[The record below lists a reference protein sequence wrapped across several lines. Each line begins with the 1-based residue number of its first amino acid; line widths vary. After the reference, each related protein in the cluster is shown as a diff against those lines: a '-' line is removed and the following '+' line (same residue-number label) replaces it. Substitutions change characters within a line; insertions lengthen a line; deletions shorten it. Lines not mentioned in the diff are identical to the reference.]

1 MSEYNTNDP
10 VPSAS
15 MPNAWDNNIS
25 VDKFVNSEE
34 ATLTTRTGAERD
46 TMAGIQK
53 KADDQRSEIASDAS
67 ETIEKT
73 RQNLI
78 PLSKQYM
85 TLAAAQADIANIP
98 EGSTTYVRS
107 PDGGTLADE
116 YINNGGTLAATGR
129 AMPSMNALKTGY
141 ITGDAKSD
149 SEIVTGLVMYADGST
164 ASSPAWN
171 AWYLK
176 VRAGE
181 TVTYSGT
188 VGSNTAGEQMAYL
201 IQLDANKAFV
211 ASLAE
216 WASTGSVT
224 DKTTLSAV
232 ATQDGYMY
240 VRVRDTADFTLTQR
254 KKTILVETDIDAAGG
269 VASYASYQNVLAN
282 NPLVDITSS
291 QSTAWVTG
299 RVIYADGTRTDAAGE
314 DWEAA
319 YVPVKK
325 GDALEY
331 HGEIGSATPDELMAY
346 IVQLDTS
353 LNVVANLATYTST
366 GVKKAGVLSG
376 VATQDGFA
384 YIRVRVTDP
393 AAVIYQSRERFTPG
407 ADVFGIKTES
417 SLTAANRV
425 TTDVTNVSTTTH
437 IIGRV
442 MSADGSVVDNAGASW
457 SAAFLPVKAGEVIQ
471 YHGEIGSGTSGQVLA
486 YIIQL
491 DSAMK
496 FVAPLATYTSPGS
509 SSTGVMTGVATQ
521 DGFVYV
527 RVRVTDPAATITK
540 TTQLFSLPGNVHALR
555 TLADIAAVNRTT
567 LDVTSAED
575 TYTVIGRVIYSGGLV
590 SDTAGANW
598 KAVYVPVRAGD
609 IVRYFGQIGSGTSG
623 EVIAYIIQLDATM
636 AVVANLATYTS
647 PGSSSTGVMT
657 GVATQDGFV
666 YVRVRVTDPAATIT
680 RTSQDKAL
688 ASDLKGPVKTV
699 DYTGVASVIVDNSVM
714 YSGGR
719 VVSGSAYAT
728 WQMYYIPVKKG
739 DMVSLYGAY
748 GSATVGEQIAYIMQ
762 CDVNKGWVGDL
773 YTFSSGG
780 GTVTATYRGV
790 ATQDGY
796 VAVRARKTTDPVHQV
811 LKLYSNSLSR
821 RDDVSSLISASL
833 VDLKA
838 KAKVFNAPYHV
849 DLSGLPEKTP
859 DFDSFSNPLDYTFT
873 KQWAR
878 RDFYN
883 AADSFM
889 LSFMDL
895 SNDPWNLQSNIYDIT
910 AGNVF
915 SYSWSAGK
923 VSFRNPTANG
933 RVVMFA
939 DRYLPFATSEIAID
953 RLGGNATMG
962 IMFADVSQQNSV
974 SVRVSNSQVIC
985 EIYAAGS
992 LLDTTTFTGSDMTG
1006 AVLQVQNT
1014 GVSLLLKK
1022 VNADGTWKWIGRYE
1036 HYAIFDARKL
1046 EYLDT
1051 WKTYVFAQTDAFT
1064 ALDSATFS
1072 GFSNRLASGANSVSI
1087 RFLTYE
1093 DGTFIQRGNWLY
1105 FLVEGTGTTISDLY
1119 TQIVRINFNSGDVQ
1133 MIGAIFQVRTDGTD
1147 EDVVLGDD
1155 SIKAVYDRNSQSWKG
1170 ISCGMDYQGKGLA
1183 DNNRPKLYFETKQ
1196 DLLQGGVIIVRNS
1209 VQMKN
1214 ANGSFFGIGS
1224 SYVEDIDFYYDA
1236 TASQWVMTGN
1246 TISSGCKT
1254 FRSPTLYDGI
1264 VQEFV
1269 TAEVPAGVR
1278 DTGNQFVH
1286 FGDTTYLTSGGTA
1299 NRLHLRKYEA
1309 GLTFMGE
1316 FVQDVYLATNTT
1328 GPWCTLVPFTNGDE
1342 TELYMLSFDRS
1353 DLYEGLG
1360 NGASTYDHGGLYC
1373 WKASL

>member
-1 MSEYNTNDP
+1 MAFNPELGSTSP
-10 VPSAS
+10 AVLL
-15 MPNAWDNNIS
+15 DN
-25 VDKFVNSEE
+25 
-34 ATLTTRTGAERD
+34 AERLDKLVNGDALTEPDRAGVDLD
-46 TMAGIQK
+46 TWRGFMAK
-53 KADDQRSEIASDAS
+53 NDEI
-67 ETIEKT
+67 
-73 RQNLI
+73 RQNLV

-85 TLAAAQADIANIP
+85 TLEAAQADIANIP
-98 EGSTTYVRS
+98 DGSTTYVRS

-149 SEIVTGLVMYADGST
+149 AEIVTGLVMYADGST

-216 WASTGSVT
+216 WTSTGNVT
-224 DKTTLSAV
+224 DKATLSAV
-232 ATQDGYMY
+232 ATQDGYIY
-240 VRVRDTADFTLTQR
+240 VRVRDTAEFTLTQR
-254 KKTILVETDIDAAGG
+254 KKTILVESDIDVSGG
-269 VASYASYQNVLAN
+269 VASYASYVNVLAN
-282 NPLVDITSS
+282 HPLVDVTSS
-291 QSTAWVTG
+291 DSTLYVVS
-299 RVIYADGTRTDAAGE
+299 RVMYADGTISDSAGTSWKAAYIPVKAGDVVQYAGQMGSNTSGEVIAYIIQLDAAM
-314 DWEAA
+314 
-319 YVPVKK
+319 KF
-325 GDALEY
+325 
-331 HGEIGSATPDELMAY
+331 
-346 IVQLDTS
+346 
-353 LNVVANLATYTST
+353 VAPLATYTSPGTTKT
-366 GVKKAGVLSG
+366 GVISG
-376 VATQDGFA
+376 AATQDGFV
-384 YIRVRVTDP
+384 YVRVRVTTP
-393 AAVIYQSRERFTPG
+393 AAAISRTKDRFMPG
-407 ADVFGIKTES
+407 AEVFGIKTDANLVS
-417 SLTAANRV
+417 ANRA
-425 TTDVTNVSTTTH
+425 TTDVTSAATTLYIT
-437 IIGRV
+437 GRV
-442 MSADGSVVDNAGASW
+442 MSADGSVVDNAGTSW
-457 SAAFLPVKAGEVIQ
+457 KAAFLPVKAGEIIQ
-471 YHGEIGSGTSGQVLA
+471 YRGEIGSGTSGEVIA

-491 DSAMK
+491 DATMAV
-496 FVAPLATYTSPGS
+496 VANLATYTSPGS

-527 RVRVTDPAATITK
+527 RVRVTTPAATITK
-540 TTQLFSLPGNVHALR
+540 TAQLFALPASVHTLR
-555 TLADIAAVNRTT
+555 TPADIAAANRTT

-575 TYTVIGRVIYSGGLV
+575 TYTVIGRVIYSGGLI

-647 PGSSSTGVMT
+647 PGSSSAGVMT

-688 ASDLKGPVKTV
+688 TSDLKGPVKTV

-762 CDVNKGWVGDL
+762 CDFNKGWVGDL

-849 DLSGLPEKTP
+849 DLSGLPEKNP
-859 DFDSFSNPLDYTFT
+859 GFDSFSNPLGYTFT

-915 SYSWSAGK
+915 AYSWSAGK

-939 DRYLPFATSEIAID
+939 DRYMPFATSEIAID
-953 RLGGNATMG
+953 RLAGNATMG
-962 IMFADVSQQNSV
+962 IMFADVDQQNSV
-974 SVRVSNSQVIC
+974 SVRVSNSLVIC

-1036 HYAIFDARKL
+1036 HYAIFDARRL

-1051 WKTYVFAQTDAFT
+1051 WKTYVFAQTDAY
-1064 ALDSATFS
+1064 SASDVAVFS
-1072 GFSNRLASGANSVSI
+1072 GFSNRIASGANSVSI

-1119 TQIVRINFNSGDVQ
+1119 TQIVRINFNSGEVQ

-1196 DLLQGGVIIVRNS
+1196 DLLQGGVIIVKNS
-1209 VQMKN
+1209 VQLKN
-1214 ANGSFFGIGS
+1214 ANGSFFGIGAN
-1224 SYVEDIDFYYDA
+1224 YVEDIDFYYEA
-1236 TASQWVMTGN
+1236 SSSQWVMTGN

-1264 VQEFV
+1264 VQEYT

-1286 FGDTTYLTSGGTA
+1286 FGETVYLTSGGTA
-1299 NRLHLRKYEA
+1299 NRMHLRKYEP
-1309 GLTFMGE
+1309 GLTFLGE
-1316 FVQDVYLATNTT
+1316 FVQDVYLAPNTT

-1342 TELYMLSFDRS
+1342 TELFMLSFDRS

>member
-1 MSEYNTNDP
+1 MAGFDP
-10 VPSAS
+10 ALGSTSPAVLL
-15 MPNAWDNNIS
+15 DN
-25 VDKFVNSEE
+25 
-34 ATLTTRTGAERD
+34 AERLDKLVNGDALTEPDRAGVDLD
-46 TMAGIQK
+46 TWRGFMAK
-53 KADDQRSEIASDAS
+53 NDEI
-67 ETIEKT
+67 
-73 RQNLI
+73 RQNLV

-85 TLAAAQADIANIP
+85 TLEAAQADIANIP
-98 EGSTTYVRS
+98 DGSTTYVRS

-129 AMPSMNALKTGY
+129 AMPSMSALKTGY

-149 SEIVTGLVMYADGST
+149 AEIVAGLVIYADGSI
-164 ASSPAWN
+164 ASSPTWN

-181 TVTYSGT
+181 SVTYSGT
-188 VGSNTAGEQMAYL
+188 VGSNIAGEQMAYL

-216 WASTGSVT
+216 CTSTGNVT
-224 DKTTLSAV
+224 DKATLSAV
-232 ATQDGYMY
+232 ATQDGYIY
-240 VRVRDTADFTLTQR
+240 VRVRDTAEFTLTQR
-254 KKTILVETDIDAAGG
+254 KKTILVEADIDTAGG
-269 VASYASYQNVLAN
+269 IASYVSYQNVLAN
-282 NPLVDITSS
+282 KPLVDITSS
-291 QSTAWVTG
+291 QSTAWVIG
-299 RVIYADGTRTDAAGE
+299 RVIYADGTRTDSAGE
-314 DWEAA
+314 SWRAA

-331 HGEIGSATPDELMAY
+331 HGEIGSATPGELMAY
-346 IVQLDTS
+346 IIQLDAS
-353 LNVVANLATYTST
+353 LNVVGNLATYSSE
-366 GVKKAGVLSG
+366 GVQKTGVLSG

-384 YIRVRVTDP
+384 YFRVRVTTP
-393 AAVIYQSRERFTPG
+393 EAAIYQSRERFTPG
-407 ADVFGIKTES
+407 ADVFGVKTVTS
-417 SLTAANRV
+417 VNAANRV
-425 TTDVTNVSTTTH
+425 TTDVTNASTTTY

-442 MSADGSVVDNAGASW
+442 MSADGSVVDNAGDSW
-457 SAAFLPVKAGEVIQ
+457 KAAYLPVKAGEVIQ
-471 YHGEIGSGTSGQVLA
+471 YHGQIGSGTSGQVLA

-509 SSTGVMTGVATQ
+509 SSAGVMTGVAAQ

-527 RVRVTDPAATITK
+527 RVRVTDPAAAITK
-540 TTQLFSLPGNVHALR
+540 TTQLFSLAGNVYAAMNP
-555 TLADIAAVNRTT
+555 ADIVAANRTT
-567 LDVTSAED
+567 LDVTSAPD
-575 TYTVIGRVIYSGGLV
+575 TYTITGRVIYSGGLI
-590 SDTAGANW
+590 SDTAGENW
-598 KAVYVPVRAGD
+598 KAAYVPVRAGD
-609 IVRYFGQIGSGTSG
+609 IVRYFGQIGSGTAG
-623 EVIAYIIQLDATM
+623 EVIAYIIQLDAAM

-647 PGSSSTGVMT
+647 PGATSNGVMA

-666 YVRVRVTDPAATIT
+666 YVRVRVTTPAATIT
-680 RTSQDKAL
+680 RTSQDKAF
-688 ASDLKGPVKTV
+688 ASDLRGPVKTI
-699 DYTGVASVIVDNSVM
+699 DYTSVASVIADNSVM
-714 YSGGR
+714 YSGGNI
-719 VVSGSAYAT
+719 VSGSAYSA
-728 WQMYYIPVKKG
+728 WRMYYIPVRKG
-739 DMVSLYGAY
+739 DAIEMFGEY
-748 GSATVGEQIAYIMQ
+748 GSSIVGELIAYIMQ
-762 CDVNKGWVGDL
+762 CDADKGWISDL
-773 YTFSSGG
+773 FTFKSGG
-780 GTVTATYRGV
+780 GYVTATYRGV

-796 VAVRARKTTDPVHQV
+796 VAVRVRKTTDPVYAVRKIYPNQV
-811 LKLYSNSLSR
+811 VRVN
-821 RDDVSSLISASL
+821 DVSAMIEQFSRSSQ
-833 VDLKA
+833 A

-859 DFDSFSNPLDYTFT
+859 DFDSFSNPLEYTFT

-895 SNDPWNLQSNIYDIT
+895 ENNPWNLQSNIYDIT

-915 SYSWSAGK
+915 AYFWSTGK

-939 DRYLPFATSEIAID
+939 DRYMPFATSEIAID
-953 RLGGNATMG
+953 RLAGNATMG
-962 IMFADVSQQNSV
+962 IMFADVDQQNSV

-1036 HYAIFDARKL
+1036 HYAIFDARRL

-1051 WKTYVFAQTDAFT
+1051 WKTYVFAQTDAY
-1064 ALDSATFS
+1064 SASDVAVFS
-1072 GFSNRLASGANSVSI
+1072 GFSNRIASGANSVSI

-1093 DGTFIQRGNWLY
+1093 DGTFIQRGNCLY

-1119 TQIVRINFNSGDVQ
+1119 TQIVRINFNSGEVQ
-1133 MIGAIFQVRTDGTD
+1133 MVGAIFQVRTDGTD

-1209 VQMKN
+1209 VQLKN
-1214 ANGSFFGIGS
+1214 ANGSFFGIGA
-1224 SYVEDIDFYYDA
+1224 SYVEDIDFYYEA
-1236 TASQWVMTGN
+1236 SSSQWVMTGN

-1264 VQEFV
+1264 VQEYT

-1286 FGDTTYLTSGGTA
+1286 FGETVYLTSGGTA
-1299 NRLHLRKYEA
+1299 NRMHLRKYEA
-1309 GLTFMGE
+1309 GLTFLGE
-1316 FVQDVYLATNTT
+1316 FVQDVYLAPNTT

-1342 TELYMLSFDRS
+1342 TELFMLSFDRS

>member
-1 MSEYNTNDP
+1 MATTDTQQTAQFAAEAAVSAAEAKQYLIEVQQGYQDISATTQEAINAATAAEASKVAAETAEQNS
-10 VPSAS
+10 SAS
-15 MPNAWDNNIS
+15 AAAS
-25 VDKFVNSEE
+25 SES
-34 ATLTTRTGAERD
+34 ATAAAGSAAQAEEYKND
-46 TMAGIQK
+46 
-53 KADDQRSEIASDAS
+53 ASDYARNKFTFYKTAS
-67 ETIEKT
+67 DPDGTIAGLAAT
-73 RQNLI
+73 TDGQSFWVAQGPDALSAAWQYQNNAGVAVLQA
-78 PLSKQYM
+78 KQPGTAAITGTIREFP
-85 TLAAAQADIANIP
+85 TLAAAQADADAGNIP
-98 EGSTTYVRS
+98 VGSTAYYRS
-107 PDGGTLADE
+107 ADDSALAIE
-116 YINNGGTLAATGR
+116 VINNGGTLAATGR
-129 AMPSMNALKTGY
+129 AMPSMSALKTGY

-149 SEIVTGLVMYADGST
+149 AEIVTGLVIYADGST
-164 ASSPAWN
+164 GSSPSWN

-216 WASTGSVT
+216 WTSTGSVT

-232 ATQDGYMY
+232 AIQGGYMY
-240 VRVRDTADFTLTQR
+240 VRVRTTADFTLTQR
-254 KKTILVETDIDAAGG
+254 KKTILVESDIDVSGG
-269 VASYASYQNVLAN
+269 VASYASYVNVLAN
-282 NPLVDITSS
+282 HPLVDVTSAD
-291 QSTAWVTG
+291 STLYVVS
-299 RVIYADGTRTDAAGE
+299 RVMYADGTISDAAGTS
-314 DWEAA
+314 WKAA
-319 YVPVKK
+319 YVPVKA
-325 GDALEY
+325 GDVVQYAGQLGSNTS
-331 HGEIGSATPDELMAY
+331 GEVIAY
-346 IVQLDTS
+346 IIQLDAAMKF
-353 LNVVANLATYTST
+353 VAPLASYTSPGTTKT
-366 GVKKAGVLSG
+366 GVISG
-376 VATQDGFA
+376 AATQDGFV
-384 YIRVRVTDP
+384 YVRVRVTTP
-393 AAVIYQSRERFTPG
+393 AAVISRTKDRFMPG
-407 ADVFGIKTES
+407 ADVFGIKTDANLVS
-417 SLTAANRV
+417 ANRA
-425 TTDVTNVSTTTH
+425 TTDVTSAATTIYIT
-437 IIGRV
+437 GRV
-442 MSADGSVVDNAGASW
+442 MSADGSVVDNAGTSW
-457 SAAFLPVKAGEVIQ
+457 KAAFLPVKAGEIIQ

-527 RVRVTDPAATITK
+527 RVRVTTPAATITK
-540 TTQLFSLPGNVHALR
+540 TA
-555 TLADIAAVNRTT
+555 
-567 LDVTSAED
+567 
-575 TYTVIGRVIYSGGLV
+575 
-590 SDTAGANW
+590 
-598 KAVYVPVRAGD
+598 
-609 IVRYFGQIGSGTSG
+609 
-623 EVIAYIIQLDATM
+623 
-636 AVVANLATYTS
+636 
-647 PGSSSTGVMT
+647 
-657 GVATQDGFV
+657 
-666 YVRVRVTDPAATIT
+666 
-680 RTSQDKAL
+680 QDKAL
-688 ASDLKGPVKTV
+688 ASDLKGSLKTV
-699 DYTGVASVIVDNSVM
+699 DYTSDASVIVDNSVM
-714 YSGGR
+714 YSGGS
-719 VVSGSAYAT
+719 VVSGSSYAT
-728 WQMYYIPVKKG
+728 WRMYYIPVRKG
-739 DMVSLYGAY
+739 DVVEMYGQY
-748 GSATVGEQIAYIMQ
+748 GSATVGQLIAYIMQ
-762 CDVNKGWVGDL
+762 CDSDKGWVSDL
-773 YTFSSGG
+773 YTFTSTGG
-780 GTVTATYRGV
+780 YISATRRGV
-790 ATQDGY
+790 ATRDGY
-796 VAVRARKTTDPVHQV
+796 VAVRVRKTTDPV
-811 LKLYSNSLSR
+811 YSVIRQYPNSAAR
-821 RDDVSSLISASL
+821 VDDVSGMIAQAAYSNQ
-833 VDLKA
+833 V

-849 DLSGLPEKTP
+849 DLSGLPEKNP
-859 DFDSFSNPLDYTFT
+859 SFSSFSNPLGYTFT

-923 VSFRNPTANG
+923 VSFRTPTANG

-974 SVRVSNSQVIC
+974 SVRVSNSLVIC

-1072 GFSNRLASGANSVSI
+1072 GFSNRLSSGANSVSI

-1119 TQIVRINFNSGDVQ
+1119 TQIVRINFNSGEVQ

-1209 VQMKN
+1209 VQLKN
-1214 ANGSFFGIGS
+1214 ANGSFFGIGA
-1224 SYVEDIDFYYDA
+1224 SYVEDIDFYYEA
-1236 TASQWVMTGN
+1236 SSSQWVMTGN

-1286 FGDTTYLTSGGTA
+1286 FGETVYLTSGGTA
-1299 NRLHLRKYEA
+1299 NRMHLRKYEA
-1309 GLTFMGE
+1309 GLTFLGE
-1316 FVQDVYLATNTT
+1316 FVQDVYLAPNTT

-1342 TELYMLSFDRS
+1342 TELFMLSFDRS

>member
-1 MSEYNTNDP
+1 MAE
-10 VPSAS
+10 VPL
-15 MPNAWDNNIS
+15 PTPTDNAAPSTDIRDAVYAGAMLDKVVTS
-25 VDKFVNSEE
+25 TDLKYTDRLGGEHYTVDGMKAEGDKVVEE
-34 ATLTTRTGAERD
+34 TRL
-46 TMAGIQK
+46 
-53 KADDQRSEIASDAS
+53 
-67 ETIEKT
+67 
-73 RQNLI
+73 NLI

-85 TLAAAQADIANIP
+85 TIEAAQADIANIP
-98 EGSTTYVRS
+98 DGSTTYVRS

-129 AMPSMNALKTGY
+129 AMPSMSALKTGY

-149 SEIVTGLVMYADGST
+149 AEIVTGLVIYADGST
-164 ASSPAWN
+164 GSSPSWN

-216 WASTGSVT
+216 WTSTGSVT

-232 ATQDGYMY
+232 AIQDGYMY
-240 VRVRDTADFTLTQR
+240 VRVRTTADFTLTQR
-254 KKTILVETDIDAAGG
+254 KKTILVESDIDVSGG
-269 VASYASYQNVLAN
+269 VASYASYVNVLAN
-282 NPLVDITSS
+282 HPLVDVTSAD
-291 QSTAWVTG
+291 STLYVVS
-299 RVIYADGTRTDAAGE
+299 RVMYADGTISDAAGTS
-314 DWEAA
+314 WKAA
-319 YVPVKK
+319 YVPVKA
-325 GDALEY
+325 GDVVQYAGQLGSNTS
-331 HGEIGSATPDELMAY
+331 GEVIAY
-346 IVQLDTS
+346 IIQLDAAMKF
-353 LNVVANLATYTST
+353 VAPLASYTSPGTTKT
-366 GVKKAGVLSG
+366 GVISG
-376 VATQDGFA
+376 AATQDGFV
-384 YIRVRVTDP
+384 YVRVRVTTP
-393 AAVIYQSRERFTPG
+393 AAVISRTKDRFMPG
-407 ADVFGIKTES
+407 ADVFGIKTDANLVS
-417 SLTAANRV
+417 ANRA
-425 TTDVTNVSTTTH
+425 TTDVTSAATTIYIT
-437 IIGRV
+437 GRV
-442 MSADGSVVDNAGASW
+442 MSADGSVVDNAGTSW
-457 SAAFLPVKAGEVIQ
+457 KAAFLPVKAGEIIQ

-527 RVRVTDPAATITK
+527 RVRVTTPAAVITK
-540 TTQLFSLPGNVHALR
+540 TAQLFALPANVHTLR
-555 TLADIAAVNRTT
+555 TPADIAAANRTT

-590 SDTAGANW
+590 SDTAGTSW
-598 KAVYVPVRAGD
+598 KAVYVPVKAGD
-609 IVRYFGQIGSGTSG
+609 IIRYSGMIGSGTSG
-623 EVIAYIIQLDATM
+623 EVIAYIIQLDAAM
-636 AVVANLATYTS
+636 AVVADLATYTS
-647 PGSSSTGVMT
+647 PGSTTTGVMT

-666 YVRVRVTDPAATIT
+666 YVRVRVTTPAAVIT
-680 RTSQDKAL
+680 KTAQDKAL
-688 ASDLKGPVKTV
+688 ASDLKGSLKTV
-699 DYTGVASVIVDNSVM
+699 DYTSDASVIVDNSVM
-714 YSGGR
+714 YSGGS
-719 VVSGSAYAT
+719 VVSGSSYAT
-728 WQMYYIPVKKG
+728 WRMYYIPVRKG
-739 DMVSLYGAY
+739 DVVEMYGQY
-748 GSATVGEQIAYIMQ
+748 GSATVGQIIAYIMQ
-762 CDVNKGWVGDL
+762 CDSDKGWVSDL
-773 YTFSSGG
+773 YTFTSTGG
-780 GTVTATYRGV
+780 YVSATRRGV
-790 ATQDGY
+790 ATRDGY
-796 VAVRARKTTDPVHQV
+796 VAVRVRKTTDPV
-811 LKLYSNSLSR
+811 YSVIRKYPNSAAR
-821 RDDVSSLISASL
+821 VDDVSGMIAQAAYSNQ
-833 VDLKA
+833 V

-849 DLSGLPEKTP
+849 DLSALPEKTP
-859 DFDSFSNPLDYTFT
+859 NFDGFSNPLGYTFT

-915 SYSWSAGK
+915 SYSWFAGK

-992 LLDTTTFTGSDMTG
+992 LLNTTTFTGSDMTG
-1006 AVLQVQNT
+1006 SVLQVQNT

-1119 TQIVRINFNSGDVQ
+1119 TQIVRINFNSGEVQ

-1209 VQMKN
+1209 VQLKN
-1214 ANGSFFGIGS
+1214 ANGSFFGIGA
-1224 SYVEDIDFYYDA
+1224 SYVEDIDFYYEA
-1236 TASQWVMTGN
+1236 SSSQWVMTGN

-1264 VQEFV
+1264 VQEYT

-1286 FGDTTYLTSGGTA
+1286 FGETVYLTSGGTA
-1299 NRLHLRKYEA
+1299 NRMHLRKYEA
-1309 GLTFMGE
+1309 GLTFLGE
-1316 FVQDVYLATNTT
+1316 FVQDVYLAPNTT

-1342 TELYMLSFDRS
+1342 TELFMLSFDRS